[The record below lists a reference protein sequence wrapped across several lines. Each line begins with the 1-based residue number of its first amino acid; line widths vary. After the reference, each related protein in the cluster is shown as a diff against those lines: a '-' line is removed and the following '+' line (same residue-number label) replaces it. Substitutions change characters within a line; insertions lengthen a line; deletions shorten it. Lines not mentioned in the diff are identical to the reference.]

1 MKKDTAASEW
11 YLGVVCGWGGVR
23 QRKRERQG
31 ETGGETER
39 QGSTWN
45 MHTLC
50 EANPIQLKHP
60 PRTHGTYRCYEYDQW

>member
-11 YLGVVCGWGGVR
+11 YLGVVCVWGGVR

-45 MHTLC
+45 MHTSC
-50 EANPIQLKHP
+50 VTQIQYFK
-60 PRTHGTYRCYEYDQW
+60 YN